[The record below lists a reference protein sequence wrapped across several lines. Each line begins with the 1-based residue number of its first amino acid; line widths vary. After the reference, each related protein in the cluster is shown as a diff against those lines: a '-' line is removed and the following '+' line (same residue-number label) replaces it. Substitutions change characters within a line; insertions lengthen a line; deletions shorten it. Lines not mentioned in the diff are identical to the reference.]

1 MRSREGVGSEPSFK
15 ITPTGGETERR
26 KEGEVSDHW
35 WLGNWTG
42 LLSTSWPEERETGR
56 KEWLAELKVA
66 LKTGQCNLSQSY
78 QALTTVLRP
87 HTKDKEQEGKEKD
100 KKLR

>member
-1 MRSREGVGSEPSFK
+1 MRSRGGVGSEPSFK

-42 LLSTSWPEERETGR
+42 LLSTS
-56 KEWLAELKVA
+56 
-66 LKTGQCNLSQSY
+66 
-78 QALTTVLRP
+78 
-87 HTKDKEQEGKEKD
+87 
-100 KKLR
+100 